1 MKLDKF
7 IENVNHWAE
16 IRGIH
21 EQSTETKQV
30 EKFCEELFEYLTA
43 EHVISELELMDAIG
57 DMAVCLVNAAWF
69 VGDALY
75 ITDFK
80 SNNHSIGDVLNYV
93 SGRSYGIAIKTL
105 ENVSEI
111 HGYNF
116 EDCLQIAW
124 DEIKDR
130 KGMMVDGLYVKW
142 ENLNQDQRAELQ
154 EKLDAHIEADC

>member
-21 EQSTETKQV
+21 EQSTEVKQV

-43 EHVISELELMDAIG
+43 EPAIIELELMDAIG

-69 VGDALY
+69 IGDQLF
-75 ITDFK
+75 IHDFK
-80 SNNHSIGDVLNYV
+80 PNHYSIGDVVNYV
-93 SGRSYGIAIKTL
+93 YGGSYGIAIKTL
-105 ENVSEI
+105 ENVAKSG
-111 HGYNF
+111 GYDF
-116 EDCLQIAW
+116 EECLQIAW

-130 KGMMVDGLYVKW
+130 KGMMIDGLYVKW
-142 ENLNQDQRAELQ
+142 ENLNQNQQAELQ
-154 EKLDAHIEADC
+154 AKLDTHIEADC